1 MNKNLT
7 LKVLAVVLAILIW
20 LQINLLKDQT
30 VNVRIPVRIVN
41 VPDNIYVDKNKN
53 LSLKFEIKGQGI
65 AIISYLIA
73 NPSLEYDASSL
84 TIGKNILVRE
94 RILPFFKKYKQLK
107 FTPLENIENTH
118 VSTERIVQKKIP
130 IQLLFKSDKDKQ
142 YFYSQQID
150 IEEKS
155 AIISGPSNDVQN
167 IDIVYTEE
175 ITEDL
180 LKDSKKIK
188 FNLNNERIIIIP
200 AQLSLVS
207 QKQMITS
214 RTISNIDIEN
224 NNDFVIFPDQVS
236 VIIEGKRDSL
246 NAFNSSNIKASVNP
260 NNGEIIVELENT
272 NSIKIKDF
280 TPQKVTIRKKK

>member
-1 MNKNLT
+1 
-7 LKVLAVVLAILIW
+7 VLAVVLAILIW